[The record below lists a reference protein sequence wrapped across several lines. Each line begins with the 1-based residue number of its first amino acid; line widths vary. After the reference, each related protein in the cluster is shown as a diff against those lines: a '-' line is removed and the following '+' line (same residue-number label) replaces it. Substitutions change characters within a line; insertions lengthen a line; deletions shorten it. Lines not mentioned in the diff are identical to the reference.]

1 MDFNL
6 TLFFLTLVYFMI
18 DNFPRIKLGHFPTP
32 IEYLAN
38 ITEYLDGPEIFI
50 KRDDCTGLAT
60 GGNKT
65 RKLEFIM
72 PDALNSRADLIV
84 TVGAIQSNHA
94 RQTAASCAILGIKC
108 LIILEQRVT
117 DATEAYMNS
126 GNVFL
131 NQLFDAEMVL
141 CPIGKDVQ
149 EYANEIMDKKRSEG
163 KNPYFIPVGG
173 SNHLGELGYIECM
186 REIEEYDKDNLFTHI
201 VLATGSGGTQAG
213 LVAGKKIYGSNAQI
227 IGISISHKKNDQ
239 EEKVYKLT
247 NNSCDYVGIEH
258 TNRNE
263 VIAFDDY
270 VGEGYAIPTEGMKI
284 AVKLMAR
291 KEAILL
297 DPVYTGKAFAGLVD
311 LVQKKYFKKTDKIL
325 FIHTGGSAAFPAFEW
340 AFK

>member
-1 MDFNL
+1 
-6 TLFFLTLVYFMI
+6 MI

-32 IEYLAN
+32 IEHLAN

-50 KRDDCTGLAT
+50 KRDDCSGLAT

-72 PDALNSRADLIV
+72 PDALNSKADLII

-108 LIILEQRVT
+108 LIVLEQKVAN
-117 DATEAYMNS
+117 ATEAYMNS

-141 CPIGKDVQ
+141 CPIGKDVE
-149 EYANEIMDKKRSEG
+149 EYALKIMDKKRNEG

-173 SNHLGELGYIECM
+173 SNHLGGLGYIECM
-186 REIEEYDKDNLFTHI
+186 REIKEYDKDGLFTHI

-213 LVAGKKIYGSNAQI
+213 LVAGKNIYKSKAQI
-227 IGISISHKKNDQ
+227 IGISIKDNKNYQ
-239 EEKVYKLT
+239 EEKVFKLT
-247 NNSCDYVGIEH
+247 NNSCDYVGEDH
-258 TNRNE
+258 VGRNE
-263 VIAFDDY
+263 VIAFDGY
-270 VGEGYAIPTEGMKI
+270 VGDGYAIPTEGMMS

-311 LVQKKYFKKTDKIL
+311 LVQKRHFKKTDKIL

>member
-1 MDFNL
+1 
-6 TLFFLTLVYFMI
+6 MI
-18 DNFPRIKLGHFPTP
+18 DNFPRIKLGHSPTP
-32 IEYLAN
+32 IEHLAN

-50 KRDDCTGLAT
+50 KRDDCSGLAT

-72 PDALNSRADLIV
+72 SDALNSKADLII

-108 LIILEQRVT
+108 LIVLEQKVAN
-117 DATEAYMNS
+117 ATEAYMNS

-141 CPIGKDVQ
+141 CPIGKDVE
-149 EYANEIMDKKRSEG
+149 EYALKIMDKKRNEG

-173 SNHLGELGYIECM
+173 SNHLGGLGYIECM
-186 REIEEYDKDNLFTHI
+186 REIKEYDKDGLFTHI

-213 LVAGKKIYGSNAQI
+213 LVAGKNIYKSKAQI
-227 IGISISHKKNDQ
+227 IGISIKDNKNYQ
-239 EEKVYKLT
+239 EEKVFKLT
-247 NNSCDYVGIEH
+247 NNSCDYVGEDH
-258 TNRNE
+258 VGRNE
-263 VIAFDDY
+263 VIAFDGY
-270 VGEGYAIPTEGMKI
+270 VGDGYAIPTEGMMS

-311 LVQKKYFKKTDKIL
+311 LVQKRHFKKTDKIL

>member
-1 MDFNL
+1 
-6 TLFFLTLVYFMI
+6 MI

-32 IEYLAN
+32 IEHLAN

-50 KRDDCTGLAT
+50 KRDDCSGLAT

-72 PDALNSRADLIV
+72 SDALNSKADLII

-108 LIILEQRVT
+108 LIVLEQKVAN
-117 DATEAYMNS
+117 ATEAYMNS

-141 CPIGKDVQ
+141 CPIGKDVE
-149 EYANEIMDKKRSEG
+149 EYALKIMDKKRNEG

-173 SNHLGELGYIECM
+173 SNHLGGLGYIECM
-186 REIEEYDKDNLFTHI
+186 REIKEYDKDGLFTHI

-213 LVAGKKIYGSNAQI
+213 LVAGKNIYKSKAQI
-227 IGISISHKKNDQ
+227 IGISIKDNKNYQ
-239 EEKVYKLT
+239 EEKVFKLT
-247 NNSCDYVGIEH
+247 NNSCDYVGEDH
-258 TNRNE
+258 VGRNE
-263 VIAFDDY
+263 VIAFDGY
-270 VGEGYAIPTEGMKI
+270 VGDGYAIPTEGMMS

-311 LVQKKYFKKTDKIL
+311 LVQKRHFKKTDKIL

>member
-1 MDFNL
+1 
-6 TLFFLTLVYFMI
+6 MI

-72 PDALNSRADLIV
+72 PDALNSKADLIV

-108 LIILEQRVT
+108 LVVLEQRVAN
-117 DATEAYMNS
+117 ATEAYMNS

-141 CPIGKDVQ
+141 CPIGKDVE
-149 EYANEIMDKKRSEG
+149 EYAHEIMDKKRNKG

-186 REIEEYDKDNLFTHI
+186 REIKEYDKGGLFTHI

-213 LVAGKKIYGSNAQI
+213 LVAGKNIYKSKAQI
-227 IGISISHKKNDQ
+227 IGISIKDNKNDQ
-239 EEKVYKLT
+239 EEKVFKLT
-247 NNSCDYVGIEH
+247 NNSCDYVGEDH
-258 TNRNE
+258 VNRNE
-263 VIAFDDY
+263 VIAFDGY
-270 VGEGYAIPTEGMKI
+270 VGGGYAIPTEGMMS

-311 LVQKKYFKKTDKIL
+311 LVQKRHFKKTDKIL

>member
-1 MDFNL
+1 
-6 TLFFLTLVYFMI
+6 MI

-32 IEYLAN
+32 IEHLAN

-50 KRDDCTGLAT
+50 KRDDCSGLAT

-72 PDALNSRADLIV
+72 SDALNSKADLII

-108 LIILEQRVT
+108 LIVLEQKVAN
-117 DATEAYMNS
+117 ATEAYMNS

-141 CPIGKDVQ
+141 CPIGKDVE
-149 EYANEIMDKKRSEG
+149 EYALKIMDKKRNEG

-173 SNHLGELGYIECM
+173 SNHLGGLGYIECM
-186 REIEEYDKDNLFTHI
+186 REIKEYDKDGLFTHI

-213 LVAGKKIYGSNAQI
+213 LVAGKNIYKSKAQI
-227 IGISISHKKNDQ
+227 IGISIKDNKNYQ
-239 EEKVYKLT
+239 EEKVFKLT
-247 NNSCDYVGIEH
+247 NNSCDYVGEDH
-258 TNRNE
+258 VGRNE
-263 VIAFDDY
+263 VIAFDGY
-270 VGEGYAIPTEGMKI
+270 VGDGYAIPTEGMI
-284 AVKLMAR
+284 SAVKLMAR

-311 LVQKKYFKKTDKIL
+311 LVQKRHFKKTDKIL

>member
-1 MDFNL
+1 
-6 TLFFLTLVYFMI
+6 MI

-72 PDALNSRADLIV
+72 PDALNSKADLIV

-108 LIILEQRVT
+108 LIVLEQRVPN
-117 DATEAYMNS
+117 ATEAYMNS

-131 NQLFDAEMVL
+131 NKLFDADMVL
-141 CPIGKDVQ
+141 CPIGEDVQ
-149 EYANEIMDKKRSEG
+149 EYAHKIMDKKRNEG

-186 REIEEYDKDNLFTHI
+186 REIEEYDKDGLFTHI

-213 LVAGKKIYGSNAQI
+213 LVAGKNIYKSKAQI
-227 IGISISHKKNDQ
+227 IGISIKDSKNDQ
-239 EEKVYKLT
+239 EEKVLKLT
-247 NNSCDYVGIEH
+247 NNSCDYVGEGH
-258 TNRNE
+258 VSRNE
-263 VIAFDDY
+263 VIAFDGY
-270 VGEGYAIPTEGMKI
+270 VGGGYAIPTEDMMS

-311 LVQKKYFKKTDKIL
+311 LVQKRHFKKTDKIL
-325 FIHTGGSAAFPAFEW
+325 FVHTGGSAAFPAFEW